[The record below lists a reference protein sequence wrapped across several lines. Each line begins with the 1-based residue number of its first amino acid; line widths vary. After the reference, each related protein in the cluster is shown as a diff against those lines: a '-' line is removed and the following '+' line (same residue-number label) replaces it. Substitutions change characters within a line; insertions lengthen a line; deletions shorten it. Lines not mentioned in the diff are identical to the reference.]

1 MAQTKYQNSLAF
13 DLSSLNPPSDFGPR
27 LGKLSLNRPD
37 AMLEILTPGIITSTS
52 RGVVP
57 HLSRDN
63 TRATDA
69 IRWVHVPF
77 ETFLEHSPPVP
88 ILQPGPHPLH
98 KFLGFLPRKHIVTM
112 SLRDPFDAREMPS
125 NGNNFVTAYCIR
137 GVRQVGRSDWRKY
150 VLACDPDIVIALPDI
165 PFTPGPHSQK
175 RVMKSIERS
184 TAWLSDLL
192 QPIPLDSDAR
202 TDKSESHPAPRLNVF
217 VHMAGGTATTAR
229 EAFSQSLVEPLY
241 GNETSS
247 IRPFKTFD
255 EGVAGYTFDLIPL
268 HQSLSTPPP
277 SITPTPAPSRT
288 PTPFIASLSPLPRSK
303 PRIVHSAGSPHEML
317 VLIRDVGIDLF
328 DAHWAQRAA
337 DIGVALDFVFPTAS
351 SAEPEPSQKNLGH
364 NLYDTRYAKDFSPF
378 SDVLRTSRD
387 QDSSDVDVLPSC
399 PCIACSPTRPL
410 HPIHHSALDGPTL
423 VTPSST
429 PPPAP
434 FTRAYVH
441 HLLHTHEMSA
451 HTLLASHNLSMLDIF
466 FGDVRRLLVERPEE
480 FEAEVAKFVK
490 LYDGSLKVFGEA
502 KKCWAEVELAR
513 GKGRLAREKQKQDE
527 DTLGTAV
534 EL

>member
-1 MAQTKYQNSLAF
+1 MQ
-13 DLSSLNPPSDFGPR
+13 
-27 LGKLSLNRPD
+27 
-37 AMLEILTPGIITSTS
+37 
-52 RGVVP
+52 
-57 HLSRDN
+57 
-63 TRATDA
+63 
-69 IRWVHVPF
+69 
-77 ETFLEHSPPVP
+77 
-88 ILQPGPHPLH
+88 
-98 KFLGFLPRKHIVTM
+98 
-112 SLRDPFDAREMPS
+112 
-125 NGNNFVTAYCIR
+125 
-137 GVRQVGRSDWRKY
+137 VRQSDWRKY
-150 VLACDPDIVIALPDI
+150 VLACDPDIAIALPDI

-175 RVMKSIERS
+175 RVTKSIERS

-192 QPIPLDSDAR
+192 QPILPDGDAR

-229 EAFSQSLVEPLY
+229 ETFSQSLVEPLY
-241 GNETSS
+241 GNEASS
-247 IRPFKTFD
+247 IRPFKTLD

-277 SITPTPAPSRT
+277 SITPTPALSRT
-288 PTPFIASLSPLPRSK
+288 PTPFIVKLAVTTLDKTPNIPSEETTARLAPLLKASLSPLSKSK

-317 VLIRDVGIDLF
+317 ALIRDVGIDLF

-337 DIGVALDFVFPTAS
+337 DIGVALDFVFPAAS
-351 SAEPEPSQKNLGH
+351 SAEPEPSQNNLGH
-364 NLYDTRYAKDFSPF
+364 NLYDTRYAKDFSSF
-378 SDVLRTSRD
+378 SDPLRTSRD
-387 QDSSDVDVLPSC
+387 QDSNSDDVRPSC
-399 PCIACSPTRPL
+399 PCIACSPTRPS
-410 HPIHHSALDGPTL
+410 HRIHHSALDGPTL

-451 HTLLASHNLSMLDIF
+451 HTLLASHNLSVLDIF

-490 LYDGSLKVFGEA
+490 FYDGSLKVFGAA

-527 DTLGTAV
+527 DTLCTAV